1 MTSLIPN
8 ELLSDDEETSH
19 QDATIQ
25 LMKDAHIKNRSKEK
39 ECKSA
44 KDFMT
49 MVQYQVP
56 LNKLYKVVSSC

>member
-1 MTSLIPN
+1 
-8 ELLSDDEETSH
+8 
-19 QDATIQ
+19 
-25 LMKDAHIKNRSKEK
+25 MKDAHIENRSKEK